1 MQETR
6 IRLDKQLQKA
16 PGYKYVPLSD
26 GNGELQFAGIDAL
39 IKSGETITHLD
50 SVELVNGNI
59 VIKYTA
65 EDGNQQVVST
75 PLNFSQTD
83 IHVADARLENPSAG
97 IYRLKIT
104 ESNGT
109 VHTVDLTSLL
119 AVVTQNTEYI
129 TLSGNGTP
137 ENPLNATLSQAFLNT
152 LPRVLDNL
160 EDVTVTQLLLDNE
173 LAKGGSTVLAWDHT
187 DLQWKPKAATTLGHT
202 NDLTEIFRDLVE
214 GNNVNL
220 SYSISQIDTSSIKVY
235 RNGLR
240 MEPTIDYRFNDPSL
254 PNGIILNSGFTGNYP
269 EKIIVDYRLKPGVP
283 QS

>member
-16 PGYKYVPLSD
+16 PGQKFVPLSD
-26 GNGELQFAGIDAL
+26 GNGELQFSGIDAL
-39 IKSGETITHLD
+39 VKAGETLTHLN
-50 SVELVNGNI
+50 SVELVNGTI

-75 PLNFSQTD
+75 PLNFSETD

-97 IYRLKIT
+97 VYRLQIT

-129 TLSGNGTP
+129 NLSGNGTP

-160 EDVTVTQLLLDNE
+160 DDVTVTQLLLDNE

-202 NDLTEIFRDLVE
+202 NDLTETFRDLVA
-214 GNNVNL
+214 GNSVNL
-220 SYSISQIDTSSIKVY
+220 SYPLAQIDTGSIKVY
-235 RNGLR
+235 RNGMRLE
-240 MEPTIDYRFNDPSL
+240 MISDYRVDDPSL
-254 PNGIILNSGFTGNYP
+254 PNTIVLNGGFNAGYA

-283 QS
+283 VS